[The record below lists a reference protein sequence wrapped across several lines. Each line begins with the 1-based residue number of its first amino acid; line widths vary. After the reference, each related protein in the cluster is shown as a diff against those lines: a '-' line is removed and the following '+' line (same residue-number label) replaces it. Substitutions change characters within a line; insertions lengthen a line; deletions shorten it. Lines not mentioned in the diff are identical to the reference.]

1 MDLVADVLQ
10 IIAEYKGLDVTEV
23 TPERSFQELGI
34 DSLDAI
40 DIIYEIEDRFGIDV
54 PQDALDLQKAKTVGD
69 VVALVTKLAAER
81 SDA

>member
-10 IIAEYKGLDVTEV
+10 IIAEYKGLDVKEV